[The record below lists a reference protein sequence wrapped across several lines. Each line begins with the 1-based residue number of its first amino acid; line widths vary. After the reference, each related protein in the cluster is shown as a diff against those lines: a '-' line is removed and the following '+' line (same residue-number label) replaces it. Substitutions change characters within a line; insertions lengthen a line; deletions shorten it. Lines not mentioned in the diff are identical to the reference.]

1 MKTLVRIS
9 IVSIVLSFSMI
20 VNSFAVPYNFNQYT
34 SVTEESDLLPPG
46 VKQSKATES
55 AVARGDFFIRADL
68 TIKNNGDGTIGALAV
83 ALTRFPVD
91 EAYITIY
98 LDRWDEESERWR
110 QVKYHEEEFYAEEG
124 TEGLEMP
131 TVDISFIDQPRGYYY
146 RLRGSFSVVYKGN
159 FEGFSPVTDGILLD

>member
-1 MKTLVRIS
+1 MKPRAPSYLFLYHLYLKKIK
-9 IVSIVLSFSMI
+9 
-20 VNSFAVPYNFNQYT
+20 VNGLCLLYT
-34 SVTEESDLLPPG
+34 SLPPG

-131 TVDISFIDQPRGYYY
+131 TVDMSFIDQPRGYYY

-159 FEGFSPVTDGILLD
+159 FEGFSPVTDGILFCLLYTSRCV

>member
-1 MKTLVRIS
+1 MKKLVRIS

-124 TEGLEMP
+124 TKRRLLSLKRFLLCSVQGQFRRL
-131 TVDISFIDQPRGYYY
+131 QPSHRWHLI
-146 RLRGSFSVVYKGN
+146 RL
-159 FEGFSPVTDGILLD
+159 I